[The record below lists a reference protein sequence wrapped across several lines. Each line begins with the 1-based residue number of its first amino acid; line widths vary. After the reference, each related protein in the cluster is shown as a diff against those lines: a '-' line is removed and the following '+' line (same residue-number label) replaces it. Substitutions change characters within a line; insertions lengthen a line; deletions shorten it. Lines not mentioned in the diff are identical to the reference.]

1 MPVTERVV
9 DEVLTLPL
17 HTFQTEAAIERVIAG
32 VRSFFER

>member
-17 HTFQTEAAIERVIAG
+17 HSLQTEERIERVIAG
-32 VRSFFER
+32 VRSFFGA